1 MPAYKLKPV
10 WDLRTERLR
19 CFDNCWKVARALRE
33 RLLLARLRSARLVK
47 LTDDKI
53 IELTWPISN
62 QKMTGPG
69 PDWLENREEQ
79 KERVLVRENIVAD
92 VR

>member
-33 RLLLARLRSARLVK
+33 LIKSEKHRVEIRFCTIK
-47 LTDDKI
+47 ITDDKI
-53 IELTWPISN
+53 IESTWPISN
-62 QKMTGPG
+62 QKI
-69 PDWLENREEQ
+69 REEQ

>member
-33 RLLLARLRSARLVK
+33 RLLPARLRFARLVK
-47 LTDDKI
+47 ITDVQIIGLTC
-53 IELTWPISN
+53 LISRQEIWN
-62 QKMTGPG
+62 HGLVG
-69 PDWLENREEQ
+69 REEQ

-92 VR
+92 AR